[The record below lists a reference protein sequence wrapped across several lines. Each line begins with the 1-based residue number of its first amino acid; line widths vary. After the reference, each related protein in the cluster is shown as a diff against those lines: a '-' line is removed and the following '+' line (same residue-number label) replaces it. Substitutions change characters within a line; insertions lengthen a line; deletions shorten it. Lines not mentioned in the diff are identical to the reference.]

1 MPLIQYKVWRPT
13 DDVLQVVHQ
22 ANEIIDELQ
31 QEGYTLTL
39 RQLYYQFIG
48 RGLFTENT
56 ERQYKRLGRI
66 VTDARE
72 GGFMD
77 WDAIEDRG
85 RSCYFNNYNDDPLK
99 LLKRIEYGLGRD
111 PWQDQ
116 EVYLECWIEKQ
127 SLEPVLAR
135 PCQKR
140 RAPYMA
146 CKGYLSASE
155 AYRAGLRFQRAI
167 AKGKRPILIHLGDH
181 DPSGMDM
188 TRDNGE
194 RLEMFARYGVEVVRV
209 ALNMDQ
215 VKQFNPPPMPS
226 KTQDSREKSYR
237 ALHGGSSWELDALQ
251 PRVITQLI
259 LDAIDQHI
267 DTKVWEESM
276 EAERKMR
283 EESGLSFFA
292 DRYEELRMLATSPEK
307 PLERLAALSALV
319 EEVRDSLHELGSAT
333 VTLPGRITDLLRP
346 PLQDGVKGISHTQL
360 PFSGTKEAK
369 EAFCE
374 GFGFAK
380 DLVTPMTNLT
390 TPEELPDMREK
401 RTTAYS
407 LADQLERANTPIP
420 FERVEPAEEE
430 DPNTLDLEDP
440 DAEDQDYGLGPVRGE

>member
-1 MPLIQYKVWRPT
+1 MPRIQYKVWRPT

-22 ANEIIDELQ
+22 ANEIIEELQ
-31 QEGYTLTL
+31 REGYTLTL

-48 RGLFTENT
+48 RGLFSENT

-72 GGFMD
+72 GGLMD

-85 RSCYFNNYNDDPLK
+85 RNCYFNNYNDDPLK

-167 AKGKRPILIHLGDH
+167 AKGKRPVLIHLGDH

-307 PLERLAALSALV
+307 PLERLAALDAV
-319 EEVRDSLHELGSAT
+319 
-333 VTLPGRITDLLRP
+333 LPDLLVSANRMVELAP
-346 PLQDGVKGISHTQL
+346 NMVARVSTAMRTAIATRIEATEPSPATERDKDGNWREGYSIAIGHAKSTADETPL
-360 PFSGTKEAK
+360 
-369 EAFCE
+369 E
-374 GFGFAK
+374 GMV
-380 DLVTPMTNLT
+380 DH
-390 TPEELPDMREK
+390 PDREVV
-401 RTTAYS
+401 ALLS
-407 LADQLERANTPIP
+407 LNAEDVAIANTPIP
-420 FERVEPAEEE
+420 FERVKPAEEE
-430 DPNTLDLEDP
+430 DPNALDFEDP

>member
-267 DTKVWEESM
+267 DAKVWEESM

-307 PLERLAALSALV
+307 PLERLAALDAVLPDLLVSANRMVELAPEMVVRVSGAMRKAASDAVHGSEYPFNWDVQTDKHQGAREMQDEAVKLV
-319 EEVRDSLHELGSAT
+319 EALPAASMIDYPDREVVALLSLNAEDVA
-333 VTLPGRITDLLRP
+333 I
-346 PLQDGVKGISHTQL
+346 
-360 PFSGTKEAK
+360 
-369 EAFCE
+369 
-374 GFGFAK
+374 
-380 DLVTPMTNLT
+380 
-390 TPEELPDMREK
+390 
-401 RTTAYS
+401 
-407 LADQLERANTPIP
+407 ANTPIP

-430 DPNTLDLEDP
+430 DPNALNLEDP
-440 DAEDQDYGLGPVRGE
+440 DAENQDYGLGPVRGE